1 VDGASKSDTKEDVS
15 TVKDED
21 GKAENTPAAE
31 DKDKTEESSSSPP
44 PTERFR
50 PKRPKRQPAKF
61 KDTDIDAQQSK
72 DDATNQPSDTT
83 SNTNNAKV
91 KEEVEG
97 ESTTPPIIEPQEYCK
112 KFCQPLKKQQNKAMN
127 AILKQGI
134 ELGESMESDDANT
147 AANSAGN
154 QVGQGG
160 GGGTTD
166 SSGGVG
172 RNDFGGMFPQDKEL
186 MLQQMQ
192 QELHQLQQRNNQVS
206 GKMRHEMVSTGV
218 PLRDSMSGLASM
230 MQYAAQRDHRQSRR
244 GSNNSMFDNMSLS
257 SFPMDSTNMA
267 NSPNPF
273 KEVINKDNF
282 FNAMSSSGMTPG
294 ATMNPDLMG
303 GGGDGNRGNSMLNN
317 MSDME
322 LKQRMM
328 RVMSESANSMGMMM
342 NTPGNDYGNVN
353 AESQLGKRKYSYD
366 RSGGGNDAPSSPSGP
381 KKSFLQRERIMDA
394 EMRNHMLSALQGSA
408 GAPSM
413 MTTPGN
419 MEYNQSHH
427 DGMLMQQ
434 ANAIQHARMM
444 AQFNQ
449 RNVGLPS
456 LNSPTEDA
464 DGGGS
469 SKKKSKKTPKKSN
482 TSSSSKKKKNTDG
495 KKLTAKEVAASI
507 LQATG
512 IEKPK
517 RPFSAYNLFFQLE
530 REFIKHEIADGRKPT
545 DDPMIR
551 DALDAV
557 ANGVPKP
564 EDSGGVKPGLLCIDK
579 EVFKSILMKNQMSG
593 EFSCYGNCIAC
604 VNLGALLLTLSSHLY
619 PPSSNYTDSKLY
631 ADPNLPSRYTH
642 MKLDKY
648 WYSIS
653 HKQKR
658 KHRKT
663 EGGSVGFIELTKM
676 VSARWKQ
683 IDKTDPDV
691 KEYCQKLAD
700 IELDKYKIDMDE
712 YKQKV
717 QGAELNATSNE
728 MMQLHGQDQYSSMP
742 PLSST
747 KKKSATKSK
756 KKQSSKNKNSS
767 SPPPDNVQSNFGGG
781 MDMMNM
787 MSMMS
792 NGGDMA
798 RFTDLAKMS
807 GSSFL
812 NNTPGNNSILP
823 GITGAGGLPPPPFG
837 GDGREQQAAPSV
849 STAGDRARMAAQMNV
864 GRMNQGLMNDKMLQ
878 LTSNFGRGGT
888 GSSDVA
894 SSDMLRKMAKL
905 AEEEARFRMMQE
917 EMQGRRGGDS
927 NRFNDQQQGGQ
938 QGGNF
943 SGRGGTSGAEDKQF
957 DQEVER
963 FLGSLKQEI
972 KQNRRQQQQMG
983 GGGGDMPNSGGNFN
997 AEEMA
1002 RMMAGRSSGGIGG
1015 GSSSAFQ
1022 NRGGSGSESRADM
1035 MARMMQMV
1043 NNDSGGGGGAD
1054 NLMMEMMARR
1064 LAAGDSANNNRS
1076 MPRPPFN
1083 EDNFQGQQSDG
1094 GQGEQGSIEKV

>member
-15 TVKDED
+15 AVKDED
-21 GKAENTPAAE
+21 DKEDDKAKNTPAAE
-31 DKDKTEESSSSPP
+31 GDGDNKTEESSSPP

-61 KDTDIDAQQSK
+61 KDTDIDQQQSK
-72 DDATNQPSDTT
+72 DNTT
-83 SNTNNAKV
+83 TQSSANSKDSEAK
-91 KEEVEG
+91 KEEEGGEGG
-97 ESTTPPIIEPQEYCK
+97 ESKTPPIIEPQEYCK

-160 GGGTTD
+160 GGTTD
-166 SSGGVG
+166 GG
-172 RNDFGGMFPQDKEL
+172 RDNSRGMFPQDKEL
-186 MLQQMQ
+186 MLQHMQ
-192 QELHQLQQRNNQVS
+192 NELHQLQQRNNQVS

-273 KEVINKDNF
+273 KEVINKDVL
-282 FNAMSSSGMTPG
+282 FNAMNSGMTPG
-294 ATMNPDLMG
+294 DNGMG
-303 GGGDGNRGNSMLNN
+303 GGDRGNSMLNN

-328 RVMSESANSMGMMM
+328 RVMSESASSMGMMM
-342 NTPGNDYGNVN
+342 NTPGNDYNFN
-353 AESQLGKRKYSYD
+353 DSQLGKRKYSYD
-366 RSGGGNDAPSSPSGP
+366 RSGGGVNDAPSSPSGP

-408 GAPSM
+408 GASSM
-413 MTTPGN
+413 MTTTPGN
-419 MEYNQSHH
+419 MDYNH

-464 DGGGS
+464 DQGGS
-469 SKKKSKKTPKKSN
+469 PKKKSKKTPKKSN

-593 EFSCYGNCIAC
+593 EFSCYGNCIVY
-604 VNLGALLLTLSSHLY
+604 VNLGALLLTLSSPLY
-619 PPSSNYTDSKLY
+619 PPSLNYTDSKLY

-728 MMQLHGQDQYSSMP
+728 MMQLHGQQDQYSSMP

-756 KKQSSKNKNSS
+756 KKQTKKNSS

-823 GITGAGGLPPPPFG
+823 GITGTGGLPPPPFG
-837 GDGREQQAAPSV
+837 GDGREQQAPPSV

-864 GRMNQGLMNDKMLQ
+864 GRMNQGLMNDKMMQ
-878 LTSNFGRGGT
+878 ITSNFGRGGT

-917 EMQGRRGGDS
+917 EMQDRRGGDS

-943 SGRGGTSGAEDKQF
+943 SGRGGTSRAEDEQF
-957 DQEVER
+957 DDEVER

-972 KQNRRQQQQMG
+972 KQNRRQQQMG
-983 GGGGDMPNSGGNFN
+983 GGGGDMPNAGGNFN

>member
-1 VDGASKSDTKEDVS
+1 
-15 TVKDED
+15 
-21 GKAENTPAAE
+21 
-31 DKDKTEESSSSPP
+31 
-44 PTERFR
+44 
-50 PKRPKRQPAKF
+50 
-61 KDTDIDAQQSK
+61 
-72 DDATNQPSDTT
+72 
-83 SNTNNAKV
+83 
-91 KEEVEG
+91 
-97 ESTTPPIIEPQEYCK
+97 
-112 KFCQPLKKQQNKAMN
+112 
-127 AILKQGI
+127 
-134 ELGESMESDDANT
+134 
-147 AANSAGN
+147 
-154 QVGQGG
+154 
-160 GGGTTD
+160 
-166 SSGGVG
+166 
-172 RNDFGGMFPQDKEL
+172 
-186 MLQQMQ
+186 
-192 QELHQLQQRNNQVS
+192 
-206 GKMRHEMVSTGV
+206 
-218 PLRDSMSGLASM
+218 
-230 MQYAAQRDHRQSRR
+230 
-244 GSNNSMFDNMSLS
+244 
-257 SFPMDSTNMA
+257 
-267 NSPNPF
+267 
-273 KEVINKDNF
+273 
-282 FNAMSSSGMTPG
+282 
-294 ATMNPDLMG
+294 
-303 GGGDGNRGNSMLNN
+303 
-317 MSDME
+317 
-322 LKQRMM
+322 
-328 RVMSESANSMGMMM
+328 
-342 NTPGNDYGNVN
+342 
-353 AESQLGKRKYSYD
+353 
-366 RSGGGNDAPSSPSGP
+366 
-381 KKSFLQRERIMDA
+381 
-394 EMRNHMLSALQGSA
+394 
-408 GAPSM
+408 
-413 MTTPGN
+413 
-419 MEYNQSHH
+419 
-427 DGMLMQQ
+427 
-434 ANAIQHARMM
+434 
-444 AQFNQ
+444 
-449 RNVGLPS
+449 

-464 DGGGS
+464 DQGS

-530 REFIKHEIADGRKPT
+530 REFIKNEIADGRKPT

-557 ANGVPKP
+557 ANGLPKP
-564 EDSGGVKPGLLCIDK
+564 EESSGVKPGLLCIDK
-579 EVFKSILMKNQMSG
+579 EVFKSILMKNQMS
-593 EFSCYGNCIAC
+593 
-604 VNLGALLLTLSSHLY
+604 
-619 PPSSNYTDSKLY
+619 DSKLY

-728 MMQLHGQDQYSSMP
+728 MMQLHGQQDQYSSM

-756 KKQSSKNKNSS
+756 KKQSNKSKNSS

-823 GITGAGGLPPPPFG
+823 GITGTGGLPPPPFG
-837 GDGREQQAAPSV
+837 GDGREQQQAPPSV

-864 GRMNQGLMNDKMLQ
+864 GRMNQGLMNDKMQ
-878 LTSNFGRGGT
+878 MTSNFGRGGP
-888 GSSDVA
+888 GSTQHESA
-894 SSDMLRKMAKL
+894 DMLRKMAKL

-943 SGRGGTSGAEDKQF
+943 SGRGGTSRAEDEQF
-957 DQEVER
+957 DDEVER

-972 KQNRRQQQQMG
+972 KQNRRQQMG